1 MPLRYERDHSFTRQL
16 HLLGR
21 KVPVSEFSSSMA
33 FAACPSHGPGV
44 KMLRDWPIA
53 KLIGKLR
60 WYLGDVDDPAMTHAL
75 RQWCVWISIY
85 PLSLC
90 PMLGNSLCPA
100 QAGSIWIRWGTCV
113 SPETWR
119 WGSWWIG
126 TFWTWDGHSDFE
138 ATDFQRKDLR
148 YFKIM
153 FFLGQDSRGRGL
165 RRLGMPIGPKARWKL
180 GGCLA
185 WESGYPMR
193 CDAFHAHS
201 TSQISMLEAW
211 LSVAGMLCR

>member
-1 MPLRYERDHSFTRQL
+1 
-16 HLLGR
+16 
-21 KVPVSEFSSSMA
+21 MA

-53 KLIGKLR
+53 KLIVKPR
-60 WYLGDVDDPAMTHAL
+60 WYLRDEDDPAMTLAL

-138 ATDFQRKDLR
+138 ATDFQRKDVRSCFSLA
-148 YFKIM
+148 KI
-153 FFLGQDSRGRGL
+153 LGGEDWGGL
-165 RRLGMPIGPKARWKL
+165 TCPLGPKLGESWVVVWHEYQGKDVWGVMLSTPTPLAKLACWKHGFPL
-180 GGCLA
+180 RACCADKVL
-185 WESGYPMR
+185 
-193 CDAFHAHS
+193 
-201 TSQISMLEAW
+201 T
-211 LSVAGMLCR
+211 

>member
-1 MPLRYERDHSFTRQL
+1 
-16 HLLGR
+16 
-21 KVPVSEFSSSMA
+21 MA

-60 WYLGDVDDPAMTHAL
+60 WYLGDVDDPAMTLAL

-126 TFWTWDGHSDFE
+126 AFWTWDGHSDFE

-148 YFKIM
+148 YSKIM
-153 FFLGQDSRGRGL
+153 FFLGQDSGKR
-165 RRLGMPIGPKARWKL
+165 IEE
-180 GGCLA
+180 A
-185 WESGYPMR
+185 W
-193 CDAFHAHS
+193 HAHWAQS
-201 TSQISMLEAW
+201 LVKVGW
-211 LSVAGMLCR
+211 LFGMSIVVRMCEVWCFPPQLL